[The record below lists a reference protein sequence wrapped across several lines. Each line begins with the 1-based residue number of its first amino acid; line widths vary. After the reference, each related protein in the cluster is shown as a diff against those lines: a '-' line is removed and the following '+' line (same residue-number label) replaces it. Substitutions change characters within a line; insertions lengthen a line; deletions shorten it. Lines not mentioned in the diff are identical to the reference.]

1 MMADSRGQQTA
12 VIYLLKVLVLA
23 LMLTGVAASQTT
35 TGSIYGTVTDSSG
48 AVIAD
53 AAITARNIATGGI
66 HTAKSNSSGDYV
78 FPAVEPGD
86 YSVDAQFKGF
96 GTETQS
102 GVHLDSNQNAHVSF
116 ALKLG
121 SVNEAVVV
129 SAATT
134 LVDTRESQ
142 LGITVDQQRIRDLPT
157 NGRNAYDLVQLAP
170 GVTNYTTPIV
180 TGNENGTTFSV
191 NGNRPN
197 QNSYYLDGAV
207 DTNVFGSGG
216 NLLPNP
222 DALQEFRVLTSN
234 FDAEYGRSPG
244 GVVNAITLSGT
255 NRFHGLAYDYL
266 R

>member
-1 MMADSRGQQTA
+1 
-12 VIYLLKVLVLA
+12 
-23 LMLTGVAASQTT
+23 
-35 TGSIYGTVTDSSG
+35 
-48 AVIAD
+48 
-53 AAITARNIATGGI
+53 
-66 HTAKSNSSGDYV
+66 
-78 FPAVEPGD
+78 
-86 YSVDAQFKGF
+86 
-96 GTETQS
+96 
-102 GVHLDSNQNAHVSF
+102 
-116 ALKLG
+116 
-121 SVNEAVVV
+121 
-129 SAATT
+129 
-134 LVDTRESQ
+134 

-157 NGRNAYDLVQLAP
+157 NGRNAYDLVQLVP

-266 R
+266 RNNVLNARNYFNTSVTPLKQNQFGGDFGGPIVKNKAFFFLSYQGLRVVTPLFISAGALATPTPAEAMGDFSSDPMKNWPKQGNNYYSCNGVMGVICPNLILLLRTL